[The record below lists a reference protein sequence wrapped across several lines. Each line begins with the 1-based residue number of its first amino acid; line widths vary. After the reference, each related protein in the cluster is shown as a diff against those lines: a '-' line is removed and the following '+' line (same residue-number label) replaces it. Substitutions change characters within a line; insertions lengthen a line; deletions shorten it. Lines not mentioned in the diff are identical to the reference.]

1 VGRPQEA
8 SNSESRP
15 PLSDRRSSDWVVPLA
30 SLAATLL
37 LAFLAYSRTIASLI
51 NIYRHSDTFAYG
63 FLVLPICLYLVW
75 TSRDSIAPLT
85 PRPYPLALLALIP
98 LGLAWV
104 AGRAA
109 STLLVEQFSFVAMI
123 PVLVIA
129 HVGPRVARRL
139 AFPLGFLFFA
149 VPFGD
154 VFQPRLMG
162 ITASF
167 AEHALRL
174 SGVAVARE
182 GLYLITTTSRWHVI
196 ESCSGLRFTIAG
208 VVLATLFAHECY
220 RSNVKR
226 AAFVASSVVASII
239 ANGIRAY
246 VLILIGHLTDL
257 KLGHGMDHYAYGWLV
272 FTIVM
277 TSFFLVG
284 AAFRDREPPGATAAE
299 PPLPAGP
306 RIGASRGRWAAIA
319 GISVVALALWPAL
332 DALRPLRGGA
342 APAIAV
348 EAPAP
353 TGAWALEPVGPA
365 LWRPFFNG
373 TSSETNR
380 MYDVPDGEVQCFI
393 GYYANQSQEHELLH
407 VGNGIVDVNDPRW
420 RIIHEEDRRIGS
432 APGFIAHET
441 VLRVPEGHLVTWH
454 WYWLPDEYTTSPVR
468 TKLIQARA
476 RLLGQRDHAAVI
488 VLSAVTPEMRD
499 AEHLLAQFS
508 GDMLPAIHRSVRRVF
523 DAR

>member
-1 VGRPQEA
+1 VAPPQED
-8 SNSESRP
+8 SRSIAPLP
-15 PLSDRRSSDWVVPLA
+15 PSDHRPSPWTVPLA
-30 SLAATLL
+30 ALAATLL
-37 LAFLAYSRTIASLI
+37 LAFLAYGRTIGSLV
-51 NIYRHSDTFAYG
+51 NIWKHSDTFAYG

-75 TSRDSIAPLT
+75 TSRDSVAPLE
-85 PRPYPLALLALIP
+85 PRPYPLALVALIP
-98 LGLAWV
+98 LGLAWI

-123 PVLVIA
+123 PVIVLA

-162 ITASF
+162 ITANF
-167 AEHALRL
+167 AEAALRL

-182 GLYLITTTSRWHVI
+182 GLYLITTTARWHVI

-208 VVLATLFAHECY
+208 VVLATLFAHGCY

-226 AAFVASSVVASII
+226 AAFVALAVVASII

-277 TSFFLVG
+277 TSYFLVG
-284 AAFRDREPPGATAAE
+284 AAFRDRDPPGAPA
-299 PPLPAGP
+299 PPPDAPSP
-306 RIGASRGRWAAIA
+306 RGAGASPGRWAALA
-319 GISVVALALWPAL
+319 GLSVVALAVWPSL
-332 DALRPLRGGA
+332 NGLRPMRSGEDAVA
-342 APAIAV
+342 AI
-348 EAPAP
+348 EAPAATAAWTQEP
-353 TGAWALEPVGPA
+353 AGAA

-373 TSSETNR
+373 TSSEANR
-380 MYDVPDGEVQCFI
+380 RYDARDGSVQCFI
-393 GYYANQSQEHELLH
+393 GYYANQSQERELFH
-407 VGNGIVDVNDPRW
+407 VGNGIVDVNDPHW
-420 RIIHEEDRRIGS
+420 RIIHEEDRRIGA
-432 APGFIAHET
+432 APSFTAHET
-441 VLRVPEGHLVTWH
+441 VLKVPDGYLVTWH

-468 TKLIQARA
+468 AKLIQACA
-476 RLLGQRDHAAVI
+476 RILGRQDHAAVV
-488 VLSAVTPEMRD
+488 VLAAVAPDVGD
-499 AEHLLAQFS
+499 AERLLAQFS
-508 GDMLPAIHRSVRRVF
+508 GDMLPAIHRSVRNVF